1 MKQQSQWLL
10 YSTQFTHLL
19 NSDMFDSDYWQQRNG
34 IVGSAQGR
42 GTTYFVACEQE
53 QWVLRHYYRGGL
65 IGKLINDS
73 YLFTGIK
80 NTRAIKEHLLLTQLQ
95 EWQLPA
101 PRPVAC
107 RIKRKG
113 LSYSADILSE
123 RIKNAEDL
131 YTRLL
136 RTPVSIELWQQIGKT
151 IGAFHKRGV
160 YHHDLNIHN
169 ILLDDRDKVWLIDF
183 DQGAIKEGTRWQQD
197 NMARL
202 LRSFNKE
209 KNKHNSLCWQ
219 SADWQYIEQSYQQ
232 ALTA

>member
-19 NSDMFDSDYWQQRNG
+19 NPDMFDSDYWQQRNG

-42 GTTYFVACEQE
+42 GTTYFVACEHE

-73 YLFTGIK
+73 YVFTGVA

-95 EWQLPA
+95 QWQLPA
-101 PRPVAC
+101 PRPIAC

-113 LSYSADILSE
+113 LCYSADIISE
-123 RIKNAEDL
+123 RINNAEDL

-136 RTPVSIELWQQIGKT
+136 REPVSAALWQQIGKT
-151 IGAFHKRGV
+151 IAAFHKRGV

-169 ILLDDRDKVWLIDF
+169 ILLDDNDKVWLIDF
-183 DQGAIKEGTRWQQD
+183 DQGAIKEGTHWQQD

-202 LRSFNKE
+202 LRSFHKE
-209 KNKHNSLCWQ
+209 KTKHPAIHWQ
-219 SADWQYIEQSYQQ
+219 DANWQLLEQSYQQ
-232 ALTA
+232 ALK